1 MQENLPRSA
10 ASHPDVIYIHE
21 HALQSFRSEQP
32 KDNSAQNLNSREP
45 LDAQIEQI
53 RLSQSSSS
61 VSEEGAQSLDDSD
74 HGDMM
79 RPLLVPYAL
88 NSDRSVQESEP
99 DGETNLLPL
108 LAQLGQNF
116 EAT

>member
-1 MQENLPRSA
+1 MN
-10 ASHPDVIYIHE
+10 
-21 HALQSFRSEQP
+21 
-32 KDNSAQNLNSREP
+32 NREP

-79 RPLLVPYAL
+79 RPLLVPYSL
-88 NSDRSVQESEP
+88 YNDRSVQESEP